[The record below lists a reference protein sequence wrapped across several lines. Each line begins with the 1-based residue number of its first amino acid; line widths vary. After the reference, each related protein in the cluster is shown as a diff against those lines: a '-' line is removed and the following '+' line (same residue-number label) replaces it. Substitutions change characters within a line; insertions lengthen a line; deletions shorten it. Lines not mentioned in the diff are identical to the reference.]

1 MTAVAFQ
8 PATYYRPPSAG
19 YRPLPFRFMR
29 WADGNILLVSDV
41 GEYLF
46 LPTDQF
52 AAFAT
57 GRLDAAAAPYA
68 SLKAKQFLLDSNST
82 VPVQLLATKYR
93 TKKAFL
99 DGFTSL
105 HLFIVTLRCDH
116 SCGYCQVSRVTGD
129 RQAFDMT
136 RDTADRAVDL
146 MFSSPA
152 PTLKVE
158 FQGGEPLLNFELVR
172 YVVEMVQR
180 RNEAERRTIQF
191 VVATNLAPLTDE
203 MLEFLRA
210 HSVCL
215 STSLDGPAFLHDANR
230 PRPGRNSHELTIRQ
244 LARAREALGH
254 DRVAALMTT
263 TPLSL
268 KYPRE
273 IIDEYVR
280 HGFDSIFLRWVS
292 PYGFAVRS
300 GLAQR
305 YAVDDYLEFYKAGL
319 DYVIELN
326 RRGTPLLEVY
336 TQILLRKILTPFPT
350 GYVDLQSPAGA
361 GIGVVAY
368 NYDGDVYASDE
379 ARMLAEMGDKSLRL
393 GNVHENTYREIF
405 GGPVLRALVE
415 SSVVESLPGCSECAF
430 APFCG
435 SDPVFHWATQHDPI
449 GHRPTSAFCGRNMG
463 IFRHIF
469 DLLQNG
475 DGFVQRLFTS
485 WATGTPMRQ
494 AA

>member
-1 MTAVAFQ
+1 
-8 PATYYRPPSAG
+8 
-19 YRPLPFRFMR
+19 MR
-29 WADGNILLVSDV
+29 WPDGDVLVVSDV

-46 LPTDQF
+46 MKADDF
-52 AAFAT
+52 AAFAE
-57 GRLDAAAAPYA
+57 GRLDPQSAPYRD
-68 SLKAKQFLLDSNST
+68 LKAKHCLSDSHST
-82 VPVQLLATKYR
+82 VPLQLLATKYR

-99 DGFTSL
+99 EGFTSL

-116 SCGYCQVSRVTGD
+116 SCGYCQVSRVTED
-129 RQAFDMT
+129 RQTFDMSPE
-136 RDTADRAVDL
+136 TAERAIDL
-146 MFSSPA
+146 MFGSPA
-152 PTLKVE
+152 RSLKVE
-158 FQGGEPLLNFELVR
+158 FQGGEPLLNFELIRHVIDL
-172 YVVEMVQR
+172 VER
-180 RNEAERRTIQF
+180 RNEQGGRSIQY
-191 VVATNLAPLTDE
+191 VVASNLTPLTDE
-203 MLEFLRA
+203 MLAFFRD

-215 STSLDGPAFLHDANR
+215 STSLDGPAFLHDTNR
-230 PRPGRNSHELTIRQ
+230 PRPGRNSHDLTIRQ

-273 IIDEYVR
+273 IIDEYVK
-280 HGFDSIFLRWVS
+280 HGFDSIFLRWIS

-305 YAVDDYLEFYKAGL
+305 YAVEEYLTFYKTGL
-319 DYVIELN
+319 DYIIDLN

-361 GIGVVAY
+361 GISVVAY
-368 NYDGDVYASDE
+368 NYDGDIYASDE
-379 ARMLAEMGDKSLRL
+379 ARMLAEMGDRSMRL
-393 GNVHENTYREIF
+393 GNVHENTYREVF
-405 GGPVLRALVE
+405 GGPTLRVLVE
-415 SSVVESLPGCSECAF
+415 SSVLESLPGCSECAF

-435 SDPVFHWATQHDPI
+435 SDPIFHWATQGDPI

-463 IFRHIF
+463 IFRHLF
-469 DLLQNG
+469 DLLRSG
-475 DGFVQRLFTS
+475 DEFVRQLFTS
-485 WATGTPMRQ
+485 WATNVPLRD